1 MTWIAI
7 FFAWNAE
14 ILKNESVVN
23 LSVDVVTTS
32 VVWYELML
40 ITNFNTIICLIV
52 TYRYTM

>member
-7 FFAWNAE
+7 FFAQNAE

-23 LSVDVVTTS
+23 LSVDFVTTW

-40 ITNFNTIICLIV
+40 ITNFNTIVCLIV
-52 TYRYTM
+52 NI

>member
-23 LSVDVVTTS
+23 LSVDVVTTW